1 MARLKRRGWPGE
13 FHPRLGGGSAR
24 RGSGVLLE
32 VAREARDVPV
42 SGRVLYEGN
51 PATGAV
57 VILHAIGGAA
67 TGERPR
73 AKADGKGEFTL
84 STFTNGDG
92 APAGE
97 YAVTVEWKR
106 SDDHPEQGA
115 DLLPAAYSDPKTT
128 KLKATITA
136 GTNEALVLKLSRR
149 P

>member
-1 MARLKRRGWPGE
+1 MNSIRVWAV
-13 FHPRLGGGSAR
+13 A
-24 RGSGVLLE
+24 LLA
-32 VAREARDVPV
+32 VALASCSKSPEKPATYPV

-84 STFTNGDG
+84 STFTKGDG

-106 SDDHPEQGA
+106 SDDHPEQGV
-115 DLLPAAYSDPKTT
+115 DLLPASYSDPKIS
-128 KLKATITA
+128 KLKVTIAA
-136 GTNEALVLKLSRR
+136 GSNEPLVLKLTRK

>member
-1 MARLKRRGWPGE
+1 MNSIRIWTVA
-13 FHPRLGGGSAR
+13 
-24 RGSGVLLE
+24 LLA
-32 VAREARDVPV
+32 VALVSCSKSPEKPATYPV
-42 SGRVLYEGN
+42 TGRVMYEGN
-51 PATGAV
+51 PASGAV
-57 VILHAIGGAA
+57 VILHAIGGSA

-84 STFTNGDG
+84 TTFTNGDG

-106 SDDHPEQGA
+106 AEDHPEQGA

-128 KLKATITA
+128 KLKATISA
-136 GTNEALVLKLSRR
+136 GTNDPLVLKLSRK